1 MNKDNDKKLGMGR
14 PIDRRDFLNGAAMT
28 IGASLFSF
36 EELLGQ
42 NSGPDSSA
50 QEYFLSKGITQQDP
64 RYYPPALTGMRGSH
78 PGSFEA
84 AHALRDGNRP
94 ENATDTGEHYDL
106 VVVGGGIS
114 GLAAAYFYR
123 KSLGAGAK
131 ILILDNHDDFGGHA
145 KRNEFRAGDRL
156 LLGYGGTQSIEAPG
170 RYSKV
175 AIGLLKELGIDTQ
188 KFYRYYDRKL
198 FESMH
203 LKSATFFDRETFGED
218 LLWPH
223 VIVGYDE
230 AYSGG
235 KPLISPARAPPEEY
249 RAMQ

>member
-1 MNKDNDKKLGMGR
+1 
-14 PIDRRDFLNGAAMT
+14 
-28 IGASLFSF
+28 
-36 EELLGQ
+36 
-42 NSGPDSSA
+42 
-50 QEYFLSKGITQQDP
+50 
-64 RYYPPALTGMRGSH
+64 
-78 PGSFEA
+78 
-84 AHALRDGNRP
+84 RDGNKP
-94 ENATDTGEHYDL
+94 ENATDTGERYDL

-123 KSLGAGAK
+123 KSFGANTK

-188 KFYRYYDRKL
+188 KFYQYYDRKL
-198 FESMH
+198 FDSMH
-203 LKSATFFDRETFGED
+203 LKSATFFDRETFGKD

-235 KPLISPARAPPEEY
+235 KPLTPE
-249 RAMQ
+249 ALAL